1 MDQKKYQDGGA
12 VERGNNAARRRE
24 KERMMDVK
32 AGSTAPT
39 KSLRPKA
46 RPKTV
51 DVSPSAEAKDQE
63 HVKKFRDGGTVR
75 GCKPG
80 QMSGKKFSGTY

>member
-1 MDQKKYQDGGA
+1 MDKKKNQDGGA
-12 VERGNNAARRRE
+12 VERGNRAARRRE

-39 KSLRPKA
+39 KSLRPKK
-46 RPKTV
+46 RPDVV
-51 DVSPSAEAKDQE
+51 DVSPDAERADQE
-63 HVKKFRDGGTVR
+63 HVKTYRDGGMVR
-75 GCKPG
+75 GCKAG